1 MCSRGRITRLGI
13 QVQGR
18 HESRQLE
25 ELHTHCNLAVNVNR
39 DNIPMS
45 AVAQKNIVVGG
56 NGFVGSAVCK
66 LASCPENGGH
76 QHKLF
81 RKTLQNPKQVEWRK
95 ADALNLESYA
105 DILPSVDAVVHTI
118 GTLLDNTQH
127 KQRMQEGDVMGMLKS
142 LAGRGKSSS
151 AEGQRSAYDTLNYE
165 TAVRMCEAFIV
176 SEPVSGISHVRPFI
190 YVSAEDVNRPIVSVR
205 YLETKR
211 EAEKR
216 IEEIIQSHP
225 QYRGVYVRSNLTYHP
240 HVRPMT
246 TIPATIFDVSA
257 RIHAAVPTYI
267 PMPSSDL
274 RWLGTSVCPDATDKT
289 PSALTSMAN
298 LLSIPQSTK
307 DIRGVVGVRDIRHLI
322 GLSQM
327 GAGTLTPST

>member
-1 MCSRGRITRLGI
+1 
-13 QVQGR
+13 
-18 HESRQLE
+18 
-25 ELHTHCNLAVNVNR
+25 
-39 DNIPMS
+39 MS
-45 AVAQKNIVVGG
+45 AVAQKILVVGG

-66 LASCPENGGH
+66 LALARGMEVTSISSSGKPYKTPKGH
-76 QHKLF
+76 TPAWVE
-81 RKTLQNPKQVEWRK
+81 RVEWRK
-95 ADALNLESYA
+95 ADALNPESYA

-118 GTLLDNTQH
+118 GTLLDNTQY

-165 TAVRMCEAFIV
+165 TAVRMCEAFV
-176 SEPVSGISHVRPFI
+176 ASEPVSGISHVRPFI

-225 QYRGVYVRSNLTYHP
+225 QYRGVYVRPSLIYHP

-267 PMPSSDL
+267 PMPSSVL

-298 LLSIPQSTK
+298 LLSIPPIHVDHLAEAICLSLDPAR

-327 GAGTLTPST
+327 GAGTSTPST